1 MKGKNLLFKLV
12 NKLNNIFNYYSLN
25 LSKKILN
32 SMWLRLLNFKEIL
45 K

>member
-1 MKGKNLLFKLV
+1 MKGKNLLFKLAS
-12 NKLNNIFNYYSLN
+12 KLNNIFNYYSLN

>member
-1 MKGKNLLFKLV
+1 MKVENLLFKLAS
-12 NKLNNIFNYYSLN
+12 KLKNTFNYYSLI

>member
-1 MKGKNLLFKLV
+1 MKVENLLSKLAS
-12 NKLNNIFNYYSLN
+12 KLKNTFNHYSLN